1 VRLKDIISIS
11 MGQIPRRL
19 RPGSLLKDSQFFRMN
34 CFVNSFFLLI
44 FLCFFL
50 KEKRSKAMS
59 KVVKVYV
66 VDDAGNGVSMQTVST
81 YNTDTVHK
89 TDENGLATVIF
100 EGSEDTLYVNG
111 FKAFSGYV
119 SKLDS
124 PSSFTRVGKAF

>member
-19 RPGSLLKDSQFFRMN
+19 RPGSLLKDSRFFRMN
-34 CFVNSFFLLI
+34 CFVNSFF
-44 FLCFFL
+44 FVNFFVFFL

>member
-1 VRLKDIISIS
+1 MRLKDIISIS

-19 RPGSLLKDSQFFRMN
+19 RPGSLLKDSRFFRMN
-34 CFVNSFFLLI
+34 CFVNSFF
-44 FLCFFL
+44 FVNFFVFFL

>member
-1 VRLKDIISIS
+1 
-11 MGQIPRRL
+11 
-19 RPGSLLKDSQFFRMN
+19 
-34 CFVNSFFLLI
+34 
-44 FLCFFL
+44 
-50 KEKRSKAMS
+50 MS